1 LHISGR
7 RDGKIFMPGL
17 TDRERLR
24 TAVAQATANALKEA
38 EIHLPDDV
46 KAALRRAYAAE
57 DNPVAKSELEAIFE
71 NIKTAESRN
80 VPICQ
85 DTGVPVVYIT
95 IPPDVPFTDAITEGV
110 QDGVRQATAEIPLR
124 PNVVSPITRENT
136 GDNCGM
142 GMPAVHITPGKT
154 FTLTV
159 LPKGA
164 GSENVSALK
173 MFLPSET
180 GGITRFITETML
192 RAGGKPCPPVI
203 LGIGIG
209 STADGATALAKEAL
223 LIPLG
228 EMNKPEQE
236 IYDAVNALG
245 IGPMGLG
252 GKTTCLGVRI
262 RKGGCHTASLPVA
275 LNVQCWAARR
285 ATVEVNYP

>member
-1 LHISGR
+1 
-7 RDGKIFMPGL
+7 MPGL
-17 TDRERLR
+17 TDQKSLR
-24 TAVAQATANALKEA
+24 TAVAQATLQALREA

-46 KAALRRAYAAE
+46 KQALERAYAAE
-57 DNPVAKSELEAIFE
+57 DNPVARSELEAIRE
-71 NIKTAESRN
+71 NIRMAESRN
-80 VPICQ
+80 VPLCQ

-95 IPPDVPFTDAITEGV
+95 IPPDVPFTDAIREGV
-110 QDGVRQATAEIPLR
+110 EDGVRQATAEIPLR
-124 PNVVSPITRENT
+124 PNVVSPCTRENT
-136 GDNCGM
+136 GTNCGM
-142 GMPAVHITPGKT
+142 GMPAVHCTPGEA

-164 GSENVSALK
+164 GSENVSALR

-180 GGITRFITETML
+180 RAIKRFITETVL

-209 STADGATALAKEAL
+209 STADGAAALAKEAL
-223 LIPLG
+223 LTPLG
-228 EMNKPEQE
+228 EMNPLEQE

-262 RKGGCHTASLPVA
+262 REGGCHTASLPVA

>member
-1 LHISGR
+1 
-7 RDGKIFMPGL
+7 MPEL
-17 TDRERLR
+17 QEQERIR
-24 TAVAQATANALKEA
+24 AAVAQATADALREA
-38 EIHLPDDV
+38 EIHLPPDV
-46 KAALRRAYAAE
+46 KAALKSAYAAE
-57 DNPVAKSELEAIFE
+57 ESPVARSELEAIFE
-71 NIKTAESRN
+71 NIETAERRN

-95 IPPDVPFTDAITEGV
+95 IPPAVPYTDAITEGV
-110 QDGVRQATAEIPLR
+110 RDGVRQATKEVPLR
-124 PNVVSPITRENT
+124 PNVVSPCTRENS
-136 GDNCGM
+136 GDNCGA
-142 GMPAVHITPGKT
+142 GMPAVHISPGDT

-164 GSENVSALK
+164 GSENVSALR

-180 GGITRFITETML
+180 GKIAQFITECML

-209 STADGATALAKEAL
+209 STADGAAALAKEAL
-223 LIPLG
+223 LEPLG
-228 EMNKPEQE
+228 EMTAFEQE
-236 IYDAVNALG
+236 IYNAVNALG

-285 ATVEVNYP
+285 ATVEVQYP

>member
-1 LHISGR
+1 MR
-7 RDGKIFMPGL
+7 
-17 TDRERLR
+17 
-24 TAVAQATANALKEA
+24 QATVHALRVA
-38 EIHLPDDV
+38 EIHLPNDV
-46 KAALRRAYAAE
+46 KEALERAYAAE
-57 DNPVAKSELEAIFE
+57 ENPVARRELEAIRE
-71 NIKTAESRN
+71 NIKMAESRN
-80 VPICQ
+80 VPLCQ

-95 IPPDVPFTDAITEGV
+95 IPPDVPFTDAIREGV
-110 QDGVRQATAEIPLR
+110 EDGVRQATAEIPLR
-124 PNVVSPITRENT
+124 PNVVSPCTRENT
-136 GDNCGM
+136 RDNCGM
-142 GMPAVHITPGKT
+142 GMPAVHITPGET

-164 GSENVSALK
+164 GSENVSALR

-180 GGITRFITETML
+180 KAITRFITETVL

-209 STADGATALAKEAL
+209 STADGAMSLAKEAL
-223 LIPLG
+223 LVPLG
-228 EMNKPEQE
+228 AMNHLEQE

-262 RKGGCHTASLPVA
+262 KEGGCHTASLPVA

-285 ATVEVNYP
+285 ATVGVNYP

>member
-1 LHISGR
+1 MS
-7 RDGKIFMPGL
+7 GL
-17 TDRERLR
+17 TDHERLR
-24 TAVAQATANALKEA
+24 RAVQEATTDALREA
-38 EIHLPDDV
+38 EIHLPGDV
-46 KAALRRAYAAE
+46 KAALRAAYAAE

-71 NIKTAESRN
+71 NIETAERRN

-85 DTGVPVVYIT
+85 DTGVPIVYIT
-95 IPPDVPFTDAITEGV
+95 IPPNVPFTDAIAKGV

-124 PNVVSPITRENT
+124 PNVVSPFTRENT

-142 GMPAVHITPGKT
+142 GMPAVHITPGET

-173 MFLPSET
+173 MFLPSEK
-180 GGITRFITETML
+180 GEITRFITETML

-223 LIPLG
+223 LRPLG
-228 EMNKPEQE
+228 EMSRLEQE

-262 RKGGCHTASLPVA
+262 REGGCHTASLPVA

>member
-1 LHISGR
+1 
-7 RDGKIFMPGL
+7 MPGL
-17 TDRERLR
+17 PDQKSLL
-24 TAVAQATANALKEA
+24 TAVRQATVEALKEA

-46 KAALRRAYAAE
+46 KQALERAYAAE
-57 DNPVAKSELEAIFE
+57 DYPVARRELEAMRE
-71 NIKTAESRN
+71 NISMAENRN
-80 VPICQ
+80 VPLCQ
-85 DTGVPVVYIT
+85 DTGVPVIYIT
-95 IPPDVPFTDAITEGV
+95 IPPHVPFTDAIRQGV
-110 QDGVRQATAEIPLR
+110 EEGVRQATAEIPLR
-124 PNVVSPITRENT
+124 PNVVSPCTRNNT
-136 GDNCGM
+136 GDNCGL
-142 GMPAVHITPGKT
+142 GMPAVHITPGDT

-164 GSENVSALK
+164 GSENVSALR

-180 GGITRFITETML
+180 HAITRFITGTVL

-209 STADGATALAKEAL
+209 STADGAMSLAKEAL

-228 EMNKPEQE
+228 AMSPLEQQ
-236 IYDAVNALG
+236 IYDTVNALG

-262 RKGGCHTASLPVA
+262 RTGGCHTASLPVA

-285 ATVEVNYP
+285 ATVEVHYP

>member
-1 LHISGR
+1 
-7 RDGKIFMPGL
+7 MPGL
-17 TDRERLR
+17 PDQKSLR
-24 TAVAQATANALKEA
+24 TAVAQATMQALREA

-46 KAALRRAYAAE
+46 KEALERAYAAE
-57 DNPVAKSELEAIFE
+57 DNPVARSELEAIRE
-71 NIKTAESRN
+71 NIRMAESRN
-80 VPICQ
+80 VPLCQ

-95 IPPDVPFTDAITEGV
+95 IPPEVPFTDAIREGV
-110 QDGVRQATAEIPLR
+110 EDGVRQATTEIPLR
-124 PNVVSPITRENT
+124 PNVVSPCTRENT

-142 GMPAVHITPGKT
+142 GMPAVHCTPGER

-164 GSENVSALK
+164 GSENVSALR
-173 MFLPSET
+173 MFLPSQT
-180 GGITRFITETML
+180 GEVSRFITETVL

-209 STADGATALAKEAL
+209 STADGAAALAKEAL
-223 LIPLG
+223 LLPLG
-228 EMNKPEQE
+228 EMGPLEQE
-236 IYDAVNALG
+236 IYTAVNALG

-262 RKGGCHTASLPVA
+262 RTGGCHTASLPVA

>member
-1 LHISGR
+1 
-7 RDGKIFMPGL
+7 MPGL
-17 TDRERLR
+17 PDQKNLR
-24 TAVAQATANALKEA
+24 TAVRQATVRALREA
-38 EIHLPDDV
+38 EIHLSNDV
-46 KAALRRAYAAE
+46 KDALERAYAAE
-57 DNPVAKSELEAIFE
+57 DNPVARRELEAIRE
-71 NIKTAESRN
+71 NITMAETRN
-80 VPICQ
+80 VPLCQ

-95 IPPDVPFTDAITEGV
+95 IPPDVPFTDAIREGV
-110 QDGVRQATAEIPLR
+110 EDGVRQATAEIPLR
-124 PNVVSPITRENT
+124 PNVVSPCTRENT

-142 GMPAVHITPGKT
+142 GMPAVHITPGET

-164 GSENVSALK
+164 GSENVSALR

-180 GGITRFITETML
+180 NAIARFITETVL

-209 STADGATALAKEAL
+209 STADGAMSLAKEAL

-228 EMNKPEQE
+228 AMSHLEQE

-262 RKGGCHTASLPVA
+262 KKGGCHTASLPVA

>member
-1 LHISGR
+1 MTECSDQEKLR
-7 RDGKIFMPGL
+7 R
-17 TDRERLR
+17 
-24 TAVAQATANALKEA
+24 AVAQAATDALREA

-46 KAALRRAYAAE
+46 RAALERAYATE
-57 DNPVAKSELEAIFE
+57 DNPVARSELEAIFE
-71 NIKTAESRN
+71 NINTAEREQ

-85 DTGVPVVYIT
+85 DTGVPVFYIT
-95 IPPDVPFTDAITEGV
+95 IPPHVPFTDAIAEGV
-110 QDGVRQATAEIPLR
+110 RDGVREATAAIPLR
-124 PNVVSPITRENT
+124 PNVVSPRTRENT
-136 GDNCGM
+136 GTNCGT
-142 GMPAVHITPGKT
+142 GMPALHITPGET
-154 FTLTV
+154 FRLTV

-173 MFLPSET
+173 MCLPSEA
-180 GGITRFITETML
+180 GDIARFITEAVL

-209 STADGATALAKEAL
+209 STADGAMSLAKEAL
-223 LIPLG
+223 LRPLG
-228 EMNKPEQE
+228 EMNPLEQE

-262 RKGGCHTASLPVA
+262 REAGCHTASLPVA

-285 ATVEVNYP
+285 ATVEVQYP

>member
-1 LHISGR
+1 MTE
-7 RDGKIFMPGL
+7 F
-17 TDRERLR
+17 TDQERLR
-24 TAVAQATANALKEA
+24 RAVAQATTDALREA
-38 EIHLPDDV
+38 EIHLPGDV
-46 KAALRRAYAAE
+46 TAALERAYAAE
-57 DNPVAKSELEAIFE
+57 DNPVARSELEAIFE
-71 NIKTAESRN
+71 NISTAEREN

-85 DTGVPVVYIT
+85 DTGVPVFYIT
-95 IPPDVPFTDAITEGV
+95 IPPNVPFTAAITEGV

-124 PNVVSPITRENT
+124 PNVVSPRTRENT

-142 GMPAVHITPGKT
+142 GMPAVHITPGET
-154 FTLTV
+154 FSLTV

-164 GSENVSALK
+164 GSENISALK

-180 GGITRFITETML
+180 GEITRFITETIM

-223 LIPLG
+223 LTPLG
-228 EMNKPEQE
+228 EMNGLEQE
-236 IYDAVNALG
+236 IYDAANALG

-252 GKTTCLGVRI
+252 GETTCLGVRI
-262 RKGGCHTASLPVA
+262 REAGCHTASLPVA

>member
-1 LHISGR
+1 MSGR
-7 RDGKIFMPGL
+7 HNQ
-17 TDRERLR
+17 ERLR
-24 TAVAQATANALKEA
+24 AAVAQATADALREA
-38 EIHLPDDV
+38 EIRLPGDV
-46 KAALRRAYAAE
+46 TAALRHAYEAE
-57 DNPVAKSELEAIFE
+57 DNPVARSELEAIFE
-71 NIKTAESRN
+71 NIDTAERKQI
-80 VPICQ
+80 PICQ

-95 IPPDVPFTDAITEGV
+95 LPPDVPYTNAITEGV
-110 QDGVRQATAEIPLR
+110 YDGVRRATADIPLR
-124 PNVVSPITRENT
+124 PNVVSPCTRKNF

-142 GMPAVHITPGKT
+142 GMPAVHVTPGET

-164 GSENVSALK
+164 GSENVSALR

-180 GGITRFITETML
+180 GKIPEFITECML

-209 STADGATALAKEAL
+209 STADGALALAKEAL
-223 LIPLG
+223 LEPLG
-228 EMNKPEQE
+228 EMNTMEQE
-236 IYDAVNALG
+236 IYTAVNALG

-262 RKGGCHTASLPVA
+262 KEAGCHTASLPVA

-285 ATVEVNYP
+285 ATVEVQYP

>member
-1 LHISGR
+1 
-7 RDGKIFMPGL
+7 MPGL
-17 TDRERLR
+17 PDQNNLR
-24 TAVAQATANALKEA
+24 TAVRQATVHALRVA
-38 EIHLPDDV
+38 EIHLPNDV
-46 KAALRRAYAAE
+46 KDALERAYAAE
-57 DNPVAKSELEAIFE
+57 ENPVARRELEAIRE
-71 NIKTAESRN
+71 NIKMAESRN
-80 VPICQ
+80 VPLCQ

-95 IPPDVPFTDAITEGV
+95 IPPDVPFTDAIREGV
-110 QDGVRQATAEIPLR
+110 EDGVRQATAEIPLR
-124 PNVVSPITRENT
+124 PNVVSPCTRENT
-136 GDNCGM
+136 RDNCGM
-142 GMPAVHITPGKT
+142 GMPAVHITPGET

-164 GSENVSALK
+164 GSENVSALR

-180 GGITRFITETML
+180 KAITRFITETVL

-209 STADGATALAKEAL
+209 STADGAMSLAKEAL
-223 LIPLG
+223 LVPLG
-228 EMNKPEQE
+228 AMNHLEQE

-262 RKGGCHTASLPVA
+262 KEGGCHTASLPVA

-285 ATVEVNYP
+285 ATVGVNYP

>member
-1 LHISGR
+1 
-7 RDGKIFMPGL
+7 MPGL
-17 TDRERLR
+17 TNQNRLR
-24 TAVAQATANALKEA
+24 IAVAEATAQALKEA

-46 KAALRRAYAAE
+46 KTALQTAYAAE
-57 DNPVAKSELEAIFE
+57 DNPVARSELEAIFE
-71 NIKTAESRN
+71 NIKTAERLN

-95 IPPDVPFTDAITEGV
+95 IPPYVPFTDALTEGV
-110 QDGVRQATAEIPLR
+110 RDGVKKATTDIPLR
-124 PNVVSPITRENT
+124 PNVVSPRTRKNT
-136 GDNCGM
+136 GDNCGT
-142 GMPAVHITPGKT
+142 GMPAVHVAPGKT

-164 GSENVSALK
+164 GSENVSALR

-180 GGITRFITETML
+180 GEIARFVTETIL

-209 STADGATALAKEAL
+209 STADGAAALAKEAL
-223 LIPLG
+223 LEPLG
-228 EMNKPEQE
+228 KMNALEQE
-236 IYDAVNALG
+236 VYDAVNGLG

-252 GKTTCLGVRI
+252 GRTTCLGVRI
-262 RKGGCHTASLPVA
+262 REGGCHTASLPVA

>member
-1 LHISGR
+1 
-7 RDGKIFMPGL
+7 MPGL
-17 TDRERLR
+17 PDQNNLR
-24 TAVAQATANALKEA
+24 TAVRQATVHALRVA
-38 EIHLPDDV
+38 EIHLPNDV
-46 KAALRRAYAAE
+46 KDALERAYAAE
-57 DNPVAKSELEAIFE
+57 ENPVARRELEAIRE
-71 NIKTAESRN
+71 NIKMAESRN
-80 VPICQ
+80 VPLCQ

-95 IPPDVPFTDAITEGV
+95 IPPDVPFTDAIREGV
-110 QDGVRQATAEIPLR
+110 EDGVRQATAEIPLR
-124 PNVVSPITRENT
+124 PNVVSPCTRENT

-142 GMPAVHITPGKT
+142 GMPAVHITPGET

-164 GSENVSALK
+164 GSENVSALR

-180 GGITRFITETML
+180 KAITRFITETVL

-209 STADGATALAKEAL
+209 STADGAMSLAKEAL
-223 LIPLG
+223 LVPLG
-228 EMNKPEQE
+228 AMNHLEQE

-262 RKGGCHTASLPVA
+262 KEGGCHTASLPVA

-285 ATVEVNYP
+285 ATVGVNYP

>member
-1 LHISGR
+1 
-7 RDGKIFMPGL
+7 MPGL
-17 TDRERLR
+17 PDHNNLR
-24 TAVAQATANALKEA
+24 TAVRQATVHALRVA
-38 EIHLPDDV
+38 EIHLPNDV
-46 KAALRRAYAAE
+46 KDALERAYAAE
-57 DNPVAKSELEAIFE
+57 ENPVARRELEAIRE
-71 NIKTAESRN
+71 NIKMAESRN
-80 VPICQ
+80 VPLCQ

-95 IPPDVPFTDAITEGV
+95 IPPDVPFTDAIREGV
-110 QDGVRQATAEIPLR
+110 EDGVRQATAEIPLR
-124 PNVVSPITRENT
+124 PNVVSPCTRENT
-136 GDNCGM
+136 RDNCGM
-142 GMPAVHITPGKT
+142 GMPAVHITPGET

-164 GSENVSALK
+164 GSENVSALR

-180 GGITRFITETML
+180 KAITRFITETVL

-209 STADGATALAKEAL
+209 STADGAMSLAKEAL
-223 LIPLG
+223 LVPLG
-228 EMNKPEQE
+228 AMNHLEQE

-262 RKGGCHTASLPVA
+262 KEGGCHTASLPVA

-285 ATVEVNYP
+285 ATVGVNYP

>member
-1 LHISGR
+1 
-7 RDGKIFMPGL
+7 MPGL
-17 TDRERLR
+17 DEQERLR
-24 TAVAQATANALKEA
+24 AAVAQATADALGEA

-46 KAALRRAYAAE
+46 RKALRAAYEAE
-57 DNPVAKSELEAIFE
+57 TDPVARSELEAIHE
-71 NIKTAESRN
+71 NIATAERLN

-95 IPPDVPFTDAITEGV
+95 IPPDVPYTSAIE
-110 QDGVRQATAEIPLR
+110 DGVRDGVRRATADIPLR
-124 PNVVSPITRENT
+124 PNVVSPCTRENS
-136 GDNCGM
+136 GDNCGA
-142 GMPAVHITPGKT
+142 GMPAVHVTPGDS

-164 GSENVSALK
+164 GSENISALR

-180 GGITRFITETML
+180 KEITRFITETIL

-209 STADGATALAKEAL
+209 STADGAAALAKEAL
-223 LIPLG
+223 LEPLG
-228 EMNKPEQE
+228 EMTTMEQE
-236 IYDAVNALG
+236 IHTAVNALK

-252 GKTTCLGVRI
+252 GDTTCLGVRI
-262 RKGGCHTASLPVA
+262 REAGCHTASLPVV

>member
-1 LHISGR
+1 
-7 RDGKIFMPGL
+7 MPGL
-17 TDRERLR
+17 NDEEILR
-24 TAVAQATANALKEA
+24 AAVAQATTEALREA

-46 KAALRRAYAAE
+46 KAALETAYAAE
-57 DNPVAKSELEAIFE
+57 DNPVARSELEAIFE
-71 NIKTAESRN
+71 NIKTAERLQ
-80 VPICQ
+80 VPLCQ

-95 IPPDVPFTDAITEGV
+95 IPPDVPFTGAITEGV
-110 QDGVRQATAEIPLR
+110 RDGVRQATAEIPLR
-124 PNVVSPITRENT
+124 PNVVSPLTRENT
-136 GDNCGM
+136 GDNCGT
-142 GMPAVHITPGKT
+142 GMPAVHITPGET

-173 MFLPSET
+173 MCLPSET
-180 GGITRFITETML
+180 GEITRFITETIL

-209 STADGATALAKEAL
+209 STADGAAALAKEAL
-223 LIPLG
+223 LEPLG
-228 EMNKPEQE
+228 KMNTPEQE

-252 GKTTCLGVRI
+252 GRTTCLGVRI
-262 RKGGCHTASLPVA
+262 HEAGCHTASLPVA

-285 ATVEVNYP
+285 ATVRVNYP